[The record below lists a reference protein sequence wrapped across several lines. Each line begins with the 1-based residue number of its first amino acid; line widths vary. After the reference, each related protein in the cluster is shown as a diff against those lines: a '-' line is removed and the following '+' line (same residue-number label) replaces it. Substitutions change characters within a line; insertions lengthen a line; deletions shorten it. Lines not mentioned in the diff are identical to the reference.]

1 MKDIKESK
9 IAVVGVGGVGG
20 YIGGMLAKS
29 YPHVSF
35 VARGARGESIREK
48 GFVLHSDYKGE
59 ILVHPETVAG
69 SSRELEK
76 QDIIFVCVK
85 NYSLE
90 SACEELKGAVGPDTV
105 VVPVMNG
112 VDPAERTAKTLGAGI
127 VVSALIYIV
136 AFANPDYSVTQQ
148 GKFASLRI
156 GIPGVAP
163 LTLEAAAAEAEDPKV
178 QAQEAIAYTAE
189 ILEGADIDF
198 KVSKDIEADIWRKYI
213 LNCAYNVSTARYNCN
228 VAGLRA
234 DPVKMQE
241 YEALVYE
248 ALAVAMKKGV
258 HVGTEDAEGI
268 MHRIREEQ
276 ADNASSSM
284 KRDVEAGRPAEIETF
299 SGYIVRE
306 GKRLG
311 VPVPVSEQFYEALKE
326 MCR

>member
-1 MKDIKESK
+1 MKEISDSR

-20 YIGGMLAKS
+20 YVGGMLANY
-29 YPHVSF
+29 YPHVTF

-48 GFVLHSDYKGE
+48 GLVLHSDYKGE
-59 ILVHPETVAG
+59 IIARPEAVVG
-69 SSRELEK
+69 SAAELGP
-76 QDIIFVCVK
+76 QDIVFICVK

-90 SACEELKGAVGPDTV
+90 EVCAQLKGAVGPGTV

-112 VDPAERTAKTLGAGI
+112 VDPAERTAKALGTGI

-136 AFANPDYSVTQQ
+136 AFANPDFSVTQQ

-163 LTLEAAAAEAEDPKV
+163 LTLEEAAAEAQDPRI
-178 QAQEAIAYTAE
+178 QAHEAIAYTGS
-189 ILEGADIDF
+189 ILKGADIDF
-198 KVSKDIEADIWRKYI
+198 KASKDIEADIWRKYI

-228 VAGLRA
+228 VGGLRA

-248 ALAVAMKKGV
+248 ALAVAVKKGV
-258 HVGTEDAEGI
+258 HVSTEDAEAI

-276 ADNASSSM
+276 AANASSSL

-306 GKRLG
+306 GQRLG